1 MTTLKYL
8 TFLLLLLASF
18 QGLSQQIQD
27 TSLVQFSGMVLDGT
41 NENLEPVP
49 YANVFIK
56 NRSRGTFSDFKG
68 FFTIVAE
75 KGDVIEF
82 SAIGYKTVE
91 VIVPDTLKDDRY
103 SVVQLMSRD
112 TFTLPE
118 LIVFPWPSREHFRL
132 EFLAMDVSQEMQ
144 DRANANIVE
153 RVMRRRMAETP
164 YDANENA
171 DYYLRQQAKSNYYIG
186 QTPPMNIFNP
196 LAWKKFFDA
205 WKSGAYKK
213 KDKDKGK

>member
-1 MTTLKYL
+1 MRYITLL
-8 TFLLLLLASF
+8 CLLLTSW
-18 QGLSQQIQD
+18 QGFAQGTVD
-27 TSLVQFSGMVLDGT
+27 TNLVQFSGMILDGT
-41 NENLEPVP
+41 NENLEPIP

-56 NRSRGTFSDFKG
+56 NQARGTFSDFKG

-82 SAIGYKTVE
+82 SAVGYRTIE
-91 VIVPDTLKDDRY
+91 VIVPDTLQDDRY

-153 RVMRRRMAETP
+153 RVMRRQMAETP

-205 WKSGAYKK
+205 WKSGEYKKK
-213 KDKDKGK
+213 KDKLK